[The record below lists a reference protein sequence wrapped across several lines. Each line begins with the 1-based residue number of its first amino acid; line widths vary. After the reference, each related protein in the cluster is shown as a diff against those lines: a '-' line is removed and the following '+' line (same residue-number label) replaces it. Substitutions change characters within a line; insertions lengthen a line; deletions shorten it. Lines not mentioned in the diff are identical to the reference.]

1 MSENN
6 KSSFV
11 NDRLVPLFGKI
22 AGSRHLIALRDGM
35 TLAVPMIIIGSV
47 FMIIAQFPIQGY
59 QTFMLNTFGKNWATI
74 VQYPTNAS
82 FHVMGLIAVIG
93 ISYNMAKSYKV
104 DPISA
109 SIVSMSAWLLTIPLN
124 TDKAGALWVP
134 LTQLDSAG
142 LFTALLIGLF
152 ITDLYVFMVHR
163 NWTIKMPESVPPAVS
178 NSFAALVPGAIILV
192 LIWLLRLLVE
202 ATPMGS
208 IPNVISFVLAK
219 PLGLLSN
226 TLPGALV
233 AEFLICLLWIFGIHG
248 ANVVSGVMSPI
259 WLSAMSQNAHAV
271 SAGKAIPNIV
281 TSQFFDNFIHMGG
294 SGATLGL
301 AFMIAFVSRSAEFK
315 TLGKLIIGPAIFNI
329 NEPIVF
335 GLPIVMNYR
344 MAIPFIL
351 APLTNVVTTY
361 VAMSTGLV
369 AKTMGVMVPW
379 TTPPIISGYLA
390 TGHVSGAVMQIV
402 NIVLDGAIYY
412 FFFKALDRDKVKE
425 EKTFAAKEAAA
436 AAQTAKA

>member
-1 MSENN
+1 MSENNN

-11 NDRLVPLFGKI
+11 NDRLVPFFGKI

-47 FMIIAQFPIQGY
+47 FMIIAQFPIKGY
-59 QTFMLNTFGKNWATI
+59 QTFMANTFGSNWATI

-82 FHVMGLIAVIG
+82 FHIMGLIAVIG
-93 ISYNMAKSYKV
+93 ISYNLAKSYKV

-109 SIVSMSAWLLTIPLN
+109 SIVSLGAWFLTIPLN

-152 ITDLYVFMVHR
+152 ITDFYVFMVHR
-163 NWTIKMPESVPPAVS
+163 NWTIKMPDSVPPAVS
-178 NSFAALVPGAIILV
+178 NSFAALVPGFVILF
-192 LIWLLRLLVE
+192 LMWLLRLAVE
-202 ATPMGS
+202 ASPMQS

-233 AEFLICLLWIFGIHG
+233 AEFVVCILWIFGIHG
-248 ANVVSGVMSPI
+248 ANMVSGVMQPI
-259 WLSAMSQNAHAV
+259 WLAAMSQNAEALK
-271 SAGKAIPNIV
+271 AGKALPNVV
-281 TSQFFDNFIHMGG
+281 TQQFFDNFVHMGG

-301 AFMIAFVSRSAEFK
+301 AFMIAFVAKSAEFK
-315 TLGKLIIGPAIFNI
+315 TLGKLVIGPALFNI

-344 MAIPFIL
+344 IAVPFIL
-351 APLTNVVTTY
+351 APLVNVTTTY
-361 VAMSTGLV
+361 IAMSTGLV
-369 AKTMGVMVPW
+369 AKTVGVMVPW

-390 TGHVSGAVMQIV
+390 TMHISGAVLQIV

-425 EKTFAAKEAAA
+425 EKTFAAKEAAGETVEA
-436 AAQTAKA
+436 